1 MEEDTLIEFSN
12 VSKSYDGK
20 QLFEDLDLVVRNNE
34 VIGLCGESGSG
45 KSTLL
50 RIAVDLVSPDSGNV
64 KVLGKNVADWDP
76 RELRRNL
83 VLIPQEAQMF
93 AGTVREN
100 LVWGLELR
108 GETAEDSELEEVL
121 GEVNLKAEMLDKV
134 ALNLSG
140 GERQRVALARGLLLE
155 PEGFLLDEPTSAL
168 DEASA
173 LAVEDSINDL
183 IEQYSIGVLMVTHN
197 EEQAKRFTSRVVNL
211 KGGKC
216 Y

>member
-1 MEEDTLIEFSN
+1 MEDTLIEFAKI
-12 VSKSYDGK
+12 SKSYEGK
-20 QLFEDLDLVVRNNE
+20 QLFEDLTLEVKNNE
-34 VIGLCGESGSG
+34 VVGLCGESGSG

-50 RIAVDLVSPDSGNV
+50 RIAVDLVSPDSGTV
-64 KVLGKNVADWDP
+64 RVLGKELSEWDP

-83 VLIPQEAQMF
+83 ILIPQEAQMF
-93 AGTVREN
+93 PGTVRSN
-100 LVWGLELR
+100 LLWGLQLR
-108 GETAEDSELEEVL
+108 GDSADESEMKQVL
-121 GEVNLKAEMLDKV
+121 KEVNLKEEMLDKV

-173 LAVEDSINDL
+173 LAVEDSINEL
-183 IEQYSIGVLMVTHN
+183 IKEHSIGVLMVTHN

-211 KGGKC
+211 RGGKC
-216 Y
+216 L